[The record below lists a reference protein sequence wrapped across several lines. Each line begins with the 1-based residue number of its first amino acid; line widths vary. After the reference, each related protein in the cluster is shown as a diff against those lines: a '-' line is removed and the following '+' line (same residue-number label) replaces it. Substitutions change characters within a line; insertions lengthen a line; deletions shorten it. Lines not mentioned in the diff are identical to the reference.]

1 LALWAVAE
9 RSALGL
15 EALPPPPAPG
25 RVTIDVGADVVPG
38 FCDVAGFMAVGT
50 QAVRIDMV
58 DRLARAVHGIRDG
71 RAPFVPDAGWVA
83 SIGLRPDGF
92 VRLMRGLGYRLR
104 SVDGNQAFAWG
115 GARTPRATPAAVP
128 PPSFSPFAKLADHP
142 ARSAAH

>member
-1 LALWAVAE
+1 
-9 RSALGL
+9 
-15 EALPPPPAPG
+15 
-25 RVTIDVGADVVPG
+25 
-38 FCDVAGFMAVGT
+38 
-50 QAVRIDMV
+50 
-58 DRLARAVHGIRDG
+58 
-71 RAPFVPDAGWVA
+71 VA